1 MNPKFRLIVALLLLL
16 MMTAE
21 LRSQNSSLMRPQRID
36 PSYRSALA
44 VPPPPQIPSRQG
56 FRPSRRLDSLA
67 QALPAAADD
76 LGYRAPTAPYADPYV
91 GSPTDPYAAAPSPY
105 DSGRPSPDDGPSD
118 DGPYDDGMAPA
129 IDDRAGYDPYQ
140 RMPRPLLSLNEA
152 SWTLPP
158 TPPVRVFRKNDVV
171 TIRVDEITRMMAEG
185 IADQRKRTLT
195 EAILTDWIRLDN
207 FRLRPD
213 PQEDGDP
220 GVAAES
226 NDNYR
231 AESFLR
237 SRESLT
243 FNIAAT
249 VVDIRPNGNLVLEA
263 RKAVRINDN
272 LWETSLS
279 GICRADDI
287 GPDNVVLS
295 KDVID
300 LEIRKEDR
308 GHLRDGYSRGWLKR
322 FWDRY
327 GPF

>member
-1 MNPKFRLIVALLLLL
+1 MNPRYRLTAVALLLL
-16 MMTAE
+16 MMTTESRA
-21 LRSQNSSLMRPQRID
+21 QNSSLMRPQRFD
-36 PSYRSALA
+36 PGYRAARA
-44 VPPPPQIPSRQG
+44 VPPPPLPQVPAG
-56 FRPSRRLDSLA
+56 PEFRPARRIGSLA
-67 QALPAAADD
+67 QASPAPRDAWGD
-76 LGYRAPTAPYADPYV
+76 RAGFTRHANPN
-91 GSPTDPYAAAPSPY
+91 AAPPNPY
-105 DSGRPSPDDGPSD
+105 GYGGPLPDQELSD
-118 DGPYDDGMAPA
+118 DGLSDDGFSDDGTLPA
-129 IDDRAGYDPYQ
+129 VDQGANYDPYQ

-152 SWTLPP
+152 SWTLQP
-158 TPPVRVFRKNDVV
+158 TPPVRIFRKNDVV

-213 PQEDGDP
+213 PQEEGDP
-220 GVAAES
+220 GVAAET

>member
-1 MNPKFRLIVALLLLL
+1 MNPSLRLTVTVLLLF
-16 MMTAE
+16 TIAAE
-21 LRSQNSSLMRPQRID
+21 SRGQNSSLMRPQRID
-36 PSYRSALA
+36 SGYRPALA
-44 VPPPPQIPSRQG
+44 VPPPPLPRLPESQRFQ
-56 FRPSRRLDSLA
+56 PSRRIDSLV
-67 QALPAAADD
+67 QATPLAGAD
-76 LGYRAPTAPYADPYV
+76 LGYRRAAQSNPNA
-91 GSPTDPYAAAPSPY
+91 DPYAAAPDP
-105 DSGRPSPDDGPSD
+105 DASGGVPPDGGLSDGGLSD
-118 DGPYDDGMAPA
+118 GGAPTA
-129 IDDRAGYDPYQ
+129 INQGADYDPYQ
-140 RMPRPLLSLNEA
+140 RMSRPLLSLNEA
-152 SWTLPP
+152 SWTFQPA
-158 TPPVRVFRKNDVV
+158 PPVRVFRKNDVV

-195 EAILTDWIRLDN
+195 EAILTDWIRLDD

-249 VVDIRPNGNLVLEA
+249 VVDIRPNGSLVLEA
-263 RKAVRINDN
+263 RKAIRINDN

-295 KDVID
+295 KDLID